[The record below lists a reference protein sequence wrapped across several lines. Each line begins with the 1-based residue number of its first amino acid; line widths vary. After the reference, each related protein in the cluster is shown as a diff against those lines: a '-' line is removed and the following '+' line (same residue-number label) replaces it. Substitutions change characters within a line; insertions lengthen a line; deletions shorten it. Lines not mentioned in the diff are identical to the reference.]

1 MASTQFTK
9 TYTSDGN
16 RRTMTFSFWFKRA
29 SGLGANQYLHSIYD
43 TSSGYQ
49 ADIRLRT
56 TDILRMYSTNTSGVT
71 ALDLQTNRK
80 FRDVNGWYHVVF
92 AIDTTQATNTDRLK
106 LWVNGVQET
115 SFSSITYPA
124 QNTDLRWNGNNNA
137 DTGGV
142 NYIGSINSGQYFDGS
157 MAHFHFIDGTAYAA
171 SDFGETD
178 STTGIWKPIL
188 TPSVTYGTNGFFLNF
203 ENTSDF
209 GEDSSGNNNDWTL
222 GGTITQTIDTPS
234 NVFATLNPLD
244 NATAVDFTLSN
255 GNTTLGDNGSGDNDK
270 GLRATLGVSSGKYY
284 WEIKKLETGGTI
296 GILGSEVNI
305 GSGDVVNNASSNSY
319 HVGSN
324 GSSSNIVYWQNGNFV
339 NSSALQG
346 WAANDIM
353 GVALDMDN
361 GKLFLSINGVF
372 KGFDNNTSDPANG
385 TNANFTG
392 IATDGTIFI
401 PYAEKRGTANPS
413 DNFNFGNGYFG
424 TTAVSSAGTNAGI
437 GTFEYDVPSG
447 YKALCTKNINAEEY
461 S

>member
-1 MASTQFTK
+1 MASTRLYRTNGTPTNDKIFTV
-9 TYTSDGN
+9 SG
-16 RRTMTFSFWFKRA
+16 WFKFHST
-29 SGLGANQYLHSIYD
+29 SGHVIFCGPGSNN
-43 TSSGYQ
+43 TSWTQVRFSS
-49 ADIRLRT
+49 DSLE
-56 TDILRMYSTNTSGVT
+56 LSSYSTNWVRTT
-71 ALDLQTNRK
+71 QK
-80 FRDVNGWYHVVF
+80 FRDFSAWYHIV
-92 AIDTTQATNTDRLK
+92 ITCDSTQSTAADRIK
-106 LWVNGVQET
+106 WWVNGQQIT
-115 SFSSITYPA
+115 SFSVDNRSSTSLN
-124 QNTDLRWNGNNNA
+124 QSWGWNKS
-137 DTGGV
+137 GGV
-142 NYIGSINSGQYFDGS
+142 NNIGGENASGYGDFS
-157 MAHFHFIDGTAYAA
+157 VANFYNIDGTAYQA

-178 STTGIWKPIL
+178 STTGIWKPKL
-188 TPSVTYGTNGFFLNF
+188 SPTLNYGNNGFFLNF
-203 ENTSDF
+203 QDTTNF
-209 GEDSSGNNNDWTL
+209 GDDTSGNGNDLTT
-222 GGTITQTIDTPS
+222 GGTMTQTIDTPS
-234 NVFATLNPLD
+234 NNFATLNPID

-424 TTAVSSAGTNAGI
+424 TTAVSSAGTNTGI

-447 YKALCTKNINAEEY
+447 FKALCTKNINAQEY

>member
-9 TYTSDGN
+9 TYSSDGN
-16 RRTMTFSFWFKRA
+16 RRTMTFSFWFKRG

-56 TDILRMYSTNTSGVT
+56 TDILRMYSTNTAGTT

-80 FRDVNGWYHVVF
+80 FRDVNAWYHVVF
-92 AIDTTQATNTDRLK
+92 AVDTTQATNTNRLK

-115 SFSSITYPA
+115 SFDVATYPA

-178 STTGIWKPIL
+178 STTGIWKPK
-188 TPSVTYGTNGFFLNF
+188 TSPSVTYGTNGFFLNF
-203 ENTSDF
+203 ENTSDY

-222 GGTITQTIDTPS
+222 GGTMTQTIDTPS
-234 NVFATLNPLD
+234 NVFATA
-244 NATAVDFTLSN
+244 NALIKTSPGTPTFSN
-255 GNTTLGDNGSGDNDK
+255 GNNTIAPNAAQYQNAFS
-270 GLRATLGVSSGKYY
+270 TLGVSSGKWY
-284 WEIKKLETGGTI
+284 WELKVNGTPNSANYMGVSNAAEVDSRQISGNVI
-296 GILGSEVNI
+296 GANTSSYSVAGS
-305 GSGDVVNNASSNSY
+305 SGDKRTNDSNSSY
-319 HVGSN
+319 GSAFAD
-324 GSSSNIVYWQNGNFV
+324 G
-339 NSSALQG
+339 
-346 WAANDIM
+346 DIM
-353 GVALDMDN
+353 MGALDLDN
-361 GKLFLSINGVF
+361 GKVFFGKNGTWF
-372 KGFDNNTSDPANG
+372 NSGDPASG
-385 TNANFTG
+385 TNPAFSSISSDDVYFPAATVYNAGFTSM
-392 IATDGTIFI
+392 
-401 PYAEKRGTANPS
+401 NW
-413 DNFNFGNGYFG
+413 NFGNGYFG

-437 GTFEYDVPSG
+437 GTFEYNVPSG